1 MANPFMTAGNT
12 DNDGATAENLPVFTE
27 IDWDFDKNKFVRDRQ
42 GNFKIVEKNEALK
55 VWIKKA
61 ILVERYRYQA
71 YFDNYG
77 AELEHFI
84 GREPNDGSTASE
96 VFRYIKEALLVNPY
110 ILSVTDVSVT
120 QEHKKLIMTVG
131 VDSIYGD
138 TTTRLE
144 V

>member
-12 DNDGATAENLPVFTE
+12 DNDGITADKLPVFKE
-27 IDWDFDKNKFVRDRQ
+27 LAWDFAKNKLIRDKN
-42 GNFKIVEKNEALK
+42 GNFIMLEKNEALK
-55 VWIKKA
+55 IWIKKA
-61 ILVERYRYQA
+61 ILVERFRYQA

-84 GREPNDGSTASE
+84 GCNPNDGGTASE

-110 ILSVTDVSVT
+110 IRTVTDVTVN